1 MIKVL
6 TIFGTR
12 PEAIKLMPVVAR
24 LRSDPRFKSRL
35 CITSQHH
42 EMLEQI
48 LELYKISPDYN
59 LKVMRFDQS
68 LVYLTSKILRCV
80 STTLDDW
87 RPDVVLVQG
96 DTTSTMTAA
105 LASFYR
111 KIPVAHVE
119 AGLRTGSLYAPFPEE
134 ANRRMTSCL
143 SSFHFA
149 PTRENAENLKREGIS
164 PETIVITGNT
174 VIDALKDMLERVRK
188 KPVEHFRRALGSE
201 AGSILENNRKVILV
215 TAHRRENFG
224 AGVNNI
230 CEAISILASRFPDLL
245 FVYPVHLNPNVQK
258 TVHRRLGRI
267 PNMILLNPLNYET
280 FIFLMNRAFFILTD
294 SGGIQ
299 EESPALGK
307 PVLVLRTV
315 SERPEA
321 IKAKTALLVGTDV
334 RRIVQ
339 ESTKLLRDK
348 EHYLRMSRIRHVYGD
363 GMASERII
371 RSLHAWFA

>member
-1 MIKVL
+1 
-6 TIFGTR
+6 
-12 PEAIKLMPVVAR
+12 
-24 LRSDPRFKSRL
+24 
-35 CITSQHH
+35 
-42 EMLEQI
+42 
-48 LELYKISPDYN
+48 
-59 LKVMRFDQS
+59 
-68 LVYLTSKILRCV
+68 
-80 STTLDDW
+80 
-87 RPDVVLVQG
+87 
-96 DTTSTMTAA
+96 
-105 LASFYR
+105 
-111 KIPVAHVE
+111 
-119 AGLRTGSLYAPFPEE
+119 
-134 ANRRMTSCL
+134 MTSCL

-188 KPVEHFRRALGSE
+188 KPVEHFRRALGPE

-307 PVLVLRTV
+307 PVLVLRAV

-348 EHYLRMSRIRHVYGD
+348 GHYLRMSRIRHVYGD
-363 GMASERII
+363 GRASERII